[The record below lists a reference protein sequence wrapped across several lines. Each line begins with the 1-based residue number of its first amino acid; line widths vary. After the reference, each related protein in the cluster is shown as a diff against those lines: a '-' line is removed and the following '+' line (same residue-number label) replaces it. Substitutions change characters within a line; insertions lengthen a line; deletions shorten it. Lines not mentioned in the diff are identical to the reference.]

1 MSTKF
6 ITNLATALF
15 GGFIVVASLTF
26 THTTA
31 AWVAFAFAIA
41 IAALTL
47 GVQLDGARGWEQRVM
62 DGAIML
68 ISAAMIVVSL
78 VFAGLTL
85 QWLVF
90 ALALGWIATSVSG
103 LALHEVG
110 AWRSEHGLAEL
121 RPFVRAHRPLRS
133 TQPATGQPA
142 TGQAAPGQAV
152 GSRVA

>member
-6 ITNLATALF
+6 LTNLAVALF

-62 DGAIML
+62 DGAMVL

-78 VFAGLTL
+78 VFVGLTL

-90 ALALGWIATSVSG
+90 ALALGWVATSVSG
-103 LALHEVG
+103 LSLHEVD

-133 TQPATGQPA
+133 AQPA
-142 TGQAAPGQAV
+142 TGQATPGQAV
-152 GSRVA
+152 GSRIA

>member
-6 ITNLATALF
+6 ITNLVTALF

-31 AWVAFAFAIA
+31 AWVAFAFAIG

-62 DGAIML
+62 DGAIIL

-85 QWLVF
+85 KWLVF

-133 TQPATGQPA
+133 TQPATGQAA

>member
-133 TQPATGQPA
+133 TQPATGQ
-142 TGQAAPGQAV
+142 AAPGQAV